1 MPQRRHARW
10 IRNSFVAVAL
20 AAASVSLAADF
31 PLKPARP
38 AAPAAA
44 SPMTPPTA
52 TCREWSD
59 GCRSC
64 QKAAD
69 GEVTCSNVGIACVPK
84 AAACT
89 ATDTPAR

>member
-10 IRNSFVAVAL
+10 MRNL
-20 AAASVSLAADF
+20 LCAAALVAASLSLAADL
-31 PLKPARP
+31 PLKQQQP
-38 AAPAAA
+38 AASATT

-64 QKAAD
+64 QRVTD
-69 GEVTCSNVGIACVPK
+69 GEVSCSNVGIACVPK
-84 AAACT
+84 AVQCT
-89 ATDTPAR
+89 ADIPAR

>member
-1 MPQRRHARW
+1 M
-10 IRNSFVAVAL
+10 RNLFCVVAL
-20 AAASVSLAADF
+20 AAASLSLAADL
-31 PLKPARP
+31 PLKPEQP

-64 QKAAD
+64 QRGPG
-69 GEVTCSNVGIACVPK
+69 GEVSCSNVGIACVPK
-84 AAACT
+84 ATACT
-89 ATDTPAR
+89 TTDTPAR